1 MNALM
6 WLNITLVWL
15 LCLNGRIERQK
26 LVSSELLV
34 HYNLDYHRVIYKDD
48 VWRLISL
55 KEFIRNQSRLYVY
68 SGLFCESEGL
78 PPSTS
83 KLPIPATMP
92 VSWWDATLHN
102 ICMILGGI
110 LRDLMRVFSIA
121 FWGYFVSHGE
131 FSRNICQSNTDTG
144 HAASMSMLPYH

>member
-48 VWRLISL
+48 V
-55 KEFIRNQSRLYVY
+55 
-68 SGLFCESEGL
+68 
-78 PPSTS
+78 
-83 KLPIPATMP
+83 
-92 VSWWDATLHN
+92 
-102 ICMILGGI
+102 
-110 LRDLMRVFSIA
+110 
-121 FWGYFVSHGE
+121 
-131 FSRNICQSNTDTG
+131 
-144 HAASMSMLPYH
+144 